1 MFIILEIYDTYNT
14 TNEVQLS
21 KISQKIGIHIYEN
34 GICSKR
40 YTFKLPTNTKNTEKN
55 VGHFTAASFQNNQW
69 LKYDD
74 LRNQPKKLPILLITK
89 QMHKLLY
96 HLKDR
101 QHILYFYKCISKTKN
116 S

>member
-55 VGHFTAASFQNNQW
+55 VGHA
-69 LKYDD
+69 
-74 LRNQPKKLPILLITK
+74 
-89 QMHKLLY
+89 
-96 HLKDR
+96 R
-101 QHILYFYKCISKTKN
+101 QRVSKIIN
-116 S
+116 G